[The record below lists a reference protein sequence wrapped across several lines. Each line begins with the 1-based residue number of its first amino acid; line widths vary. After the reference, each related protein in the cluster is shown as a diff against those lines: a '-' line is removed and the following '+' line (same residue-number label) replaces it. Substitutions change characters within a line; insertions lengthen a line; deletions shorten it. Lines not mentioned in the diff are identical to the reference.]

1 LLLNPDTVVEEDTFI
16 KCIRFM
22 DEHPEAGA
30 MGVKMLDGKGNFLP
44 ESKRSFPTPT
54 VAFYKAFGLSRLFPR
69 SKTFARY
76 HLGHF
81 SENETHEVEVLSGAF
96 MFIRKS
102 AIDKAG
108 LLDENFF
115 MYGEDIDLSYRIVKA
130 GYKNYYFAGTRIIH
144 YKGESTKKGS
154 MNYVRLFYQAMIIF
168 AQKHF
173 SGQKAGLYIF
183 MLKVAIYLRA
193 AFSIAARLARRLLL
207 PALDTLLIYAG
218 MIFPEELLAKQ
229 H

>member
-1 LLLNPDTVVEEDTFI
+1 VDNNSVDGSEEMVKEKFPGVCFIANKENVGFARANNQAISRSTGEFILLLNPDTVVEEDTFI

-115 MYGEDIDLSYRIVKA
+115 MYGEDIDLSYRITQG
-130 GYKNYYFAGTRIIH
+130 GYKNYYFAESNIIH
-144 YKGESTKKGS
+144 YKGESTKKS
-154 MNYVRLFYQAMIIF
+154 SVNYVFVFYRAMIIF
-168 AQKHF
+168 AKKHF
-173 SGQKAGLYIF
+173 LLSGRK
-183 MLKVAIYLRA
+183 
-193 AFSIAARLARRLLL
+193 
-207 PALDTLLIYAG
+207 
-218 MIFPEELLAKQ
+218 
-229 H
+229 